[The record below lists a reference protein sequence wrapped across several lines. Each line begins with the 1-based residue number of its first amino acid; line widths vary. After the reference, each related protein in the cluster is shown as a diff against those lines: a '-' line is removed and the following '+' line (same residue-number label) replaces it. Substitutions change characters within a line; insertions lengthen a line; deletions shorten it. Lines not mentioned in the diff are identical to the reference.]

1 MRAAPAV
8 SVKGSGG
15 WLWRLVNGVL
25 PGLAAGALV
34 LALLQHAERPAWPAA
49 VVALATAAVAW
60 WQARPRAVAL
70 NWDGQCWTADGKPGA
85 LQVMIDLGSALLLRV
100 QPEAGAAARWV
111 AVTAA
116 EAGSAWHGLRVAV
129 CARPPE
135 PTARV
140 RKPEQAAD

>member
-60 WQARPRAVAL
+60 WQARPRAVPL
-70 NWDGQCWTADGKPGA
+70 NWDGQCWTADGTPGA

-100 QPEAGAAARWV
+100 QPEAGGAARWV

-116 EAGSAWHGLRVAV
+116 EVGAAWHGLRVAV
-129 CARPPE
+129 YARPPE
-135 PTARV
+135 PAARV